1 MFRAMETLFVYPLGV
16 ELLLL
21 VNHAEDEVLF

>member
-1 MFRAMETLFVYPLGV
+1 MFHATETMFVYPLGV
-16 ELLLL
+16 EILLL